1 MGWVITVF
9 ELKTTHRSIEYAN
22 YTQFYNMAKNPNLLT
37 PKPPERKSSK
47 SKYPNFT
54 NITINLGAAHKSSSP
69 DVSVG
74 IDNELQRLKIIVT
87 KADNSKY
94 ESSITLPKYIF
105 ENDLA
110 GQVTSRMLVDSVTGN
125 RVLKVELPEDP
136 NIFKSCIEVEL
147 VKPLPHEADH
157 KTSTNL
163 HSKKVQKL
171 IEKIDQNFKEKE
183 KTFEE
188 LYETKKRLREFLNSP
203 PENFTYGM
211 CGFHEAVLKGR
222 IDYKKASIKKL
233 VDEIDQ
239 QSERM
244 DVLLAL

>member
-1 MGWVITVF
+1 MFNPYSPFPEYICPRIPDIV
-9 ELKTTHRSIEYAN
+9 HRH
-22 YTQFYNMAKNPNLLT
+22 FLT
-37 PKPPERKSSK
+37 IRE
-47 SKYPNFT
+47 T
-54 NITINLGAAHKSSSP
+54 
-69 DVSVG
+69 
-74 IDNELQRLKIIVT
+74 
-87 KADNSKY
+87 
-94 ESSITLPKYIF
+94 
-105 ENDLA
+105 
-110 GQVTSRMLVDSVTGN
+110 
-125 RVLKVELPEDP
+125 PED
-136 NIFKSCIEVEL
+136 ICIEVEL

-233 VDEIDQ
+233 VNEIDQ